1 MLGKILF
8 AAIAVK
14 VVDKTLDKIIKSSST
29 HKPASRGPIS
39 PTGVD
44 GPIGVLGGT
53 ERLTNQENFDNY
65 TTTHPSMD
73 LIQLMEDYAKEP
85 EMDIGHLTRGL
96 AEF

>member
-44 GPIGVLGGT
+44 GPIGVTCVDDPIGVTWVDDVRKG
-53 ERLTNQENFDNY
+53 NQ
-65 TTTHPSMD
+65 MD
-73 LIQLMEDYAKEP
+73 K
-85 EMDIGHLTRGL
+85 GHLTRGL
-96 AEF
+96 AAC